1 VKKRRIDMRRI
12 SFVMVAATAVLSL
25 SAKSLRAQSLDGRQ
39 IQMGL
44 MGGLTSP
51 AGDLSSEATHAG
63 NAGALVT
70 IATPMSHLRF
80 RLDGQW
86 QQMTGKRFGGALA
99 CIGCVGYYAQRNYR
113 ILDATANA
121 VYGRTLSGPVSV
133 YMIGGV
139 GVYNLRGTTVV
150 HQGTLR
156 VDASSGA
163 TRLGLNGGIGAS
175 WRLGHVAT
183 FIETRFHRLLGST
196 SYRADGLYN
205 EGLYDSFQFVPI
217 SVGVV
222 F

>member
-1 VKKRRIDMRRI
+1 MDRL
-12 SFVMVAATAVLSL
+12 SFGIVASMAALSL
-25 SAKSLRAQSLDGRQ
+25 SAGSLRAQSLDGQ
-39 IQMGL
+39 HVQMGL

-70 IATPMSHLRF
+70 FGTRASHLRF

-121 VYGRTLSGPVSV
+121 VYGGTLSGPVRV

-139 GVYNLRGTTVV
+139 GVYNLRGTTVA

-163 TRLGLNGGIGAS
+163 TRFGLNGGVGAS

-183 FIETRFHRLLGST
+183 FIETRFHRLFGST
-196 SYRADGLYN
+196 SYRADRVYN
-205 EGLYDSFQFVPI
+205 EGLYGPFQFVPI
-217 SVGVV
+217 SAGII